1 MDPAP
6 AQTPQRR
13 FVWPP
18 RRPPVEV
25 PVSREPAPAPTAHI
39 ASPSPS
45 PAPSP
50 PPAHT
55 WRGVLLE
62 IERVWFGLTTPPLH
76 DRIAAAGWTPDP
88 PDRYCGR
95 CGSTVGPHEAGP
107 DGCPACRRRRLP
119 WERMVRLGEYTG
131 LLRDVVQEVKFSR
144 WRRLGDEIGAIL
156 GAGLV
161 EALAREGISPSDAL
175 LVPVPAS
182 FRRRMS
188 RGIDHSM
195 VLARGVSRRSGI
207 PVLPLLRRSHRPSQL
222 SIPASQ
228 RGPNVAGSFGIR
240 SKLDLGDRLVVVLDD
255 VTTTRATLQAACRA
269 IERGSKIL
277 GDQELRSKPRMWTAV
292 VAVTPTE
299 RRKKPG
305 GGAREGPDPGVQEAA
320 EPALGSSGL
329 KTG

>member
-1 MDPAP
+1 ME
-6 AQTPQRR
+6 T
-13 FVWPP
+13 
-18 RRPPVEV
+18 PVEP
-25 PVSREPAPAPTAHI
+25 PVSREPAPAPPERFT
-39 ASPSPS
+39 
-45 PAPSP
+45 P
-50 PPAHT
+50 PPARPTPPPART
-55 WRGVLLE
+55 WRSSLLE
-62 IERVWFGLTTPPLH
+62 IERVWLGLTTPPLH
-76 DRIAAAGWTPDP
+76 DRIAAAGWTPDS

-156 GAGLV
+156 GQELAEMLV
-161 EALAREGISPSDAL
+161 REGISPSGAV

-195 VLARGVSRRSGI
+195 VLARGTSRRSGV
-207 PVLPLLRRSHRPSQL
+207 PVMPLLRRSHRPSQL
-222 SIPASQ
+222 SVPASQ
-228 RGPNVAGSFGIR
+228 RGPNVAGSFGVR
-240 SKLDLGDRLVVVLDD
+240 SKVEFGGRLVIVLDD

-269 IERGSKIL
+269 IERGSKLL
-277 GDQELRSKPRMWTAV
+277 GDQELRCKPRIWTAV
-292 VAVTPTE
+292 VAVTPAE
-299 RRKKPG
+299 GRKTSG
-305 GGAREGPDPGVQEAA
+305 GGGREGPDPGVREAA
-320 EPALGSSGL
+320 EPAPGSIGL